1 MVRETTIAVT
11 NSNIPLVLTNNTI
24 IAISLTTI
32 LVVSCLLI
40 LTILLVS
47 ILIYCLVRVKKE
59 NQLLKSSQVLAY
71 QRQRH
76 AETLLNALNISSST
90 ITTSAPD
97 DSRVLV
103 NPQYD
108 EPQYENAIE
117 MIKLDEC
124 PAYVKQSEL
133 THTIEH
139 L

>member
-1 MVRETTIAVT
+1 MYYYNIIVINIVTTYQYLTDFYMVRETTIAVT

-59 NQLLKSSQVLAY
+59 NQLLKS
-71 QRQRH
+71 
-76 AETLLNALNISSST
+76 
-90 ITTSAPD
+90 
-97 DSRVLV
+97 
-103 NPQYD
+103 
-108 EPQYENAIE
+108 
-117 MIKLDEC
+117 C
-124 PAYVKQSEL
+124 EL
-133 THTIEH
+133 KFWLCTDFIF